1 MIELHFPSEGPAY
14 DMVKHVADR
23 LGYTVHDYL
32 LECIAEGHR
41 VLETRVLSAE
51 ADLEIPAFERR
62 PHSCYSAVDVEADL
76 RRLRD
81 VPLSAVKRP
90 TGS

>member
-41 VLETRVLSAE
+41 VIETRVLSSE
-51 ADLEIPAFERR
+51 ADIEIPTFERR
-62 PHSCYSAVDVEADL
+62 PYSRYSAVDVEAEL
-76 RRLRD
+76 RRLRE
-81 VPLSAVKRP
+81 VPLGAIKRP
-90 TGS
+90 KGS

>member
-1 MIELHFPSEGPAY
+1 MIELHFPSEGLVH

-41 VLETRVLSAE
+41 VIETRVLSSE

-62 PHSCYSAVDVEADL
+62 PHSRYSAVDVEAEL
-76 RRLRD
+76 RRLRE
-81 VPLSAVKRP
+81 VPLSAIKRP
-90 TGS
+90 RGS

>member
-1 MIELHFPSEGPAY
+1 MIELHFPSEGPAH
-14 DMVKHVADR
+14 DMVKYVADR

-41 VLETRVLSAE
+41 VIETRLLSSE
-51 ADLEIPAFERR
+51 ADLEVPAFERR
-62 PHSCYSAVDVEADL
+62 PNSRYSGVDVEAEL
-76 RRLRD
+76 RRLRE

-90 TGS
+90 NGG

>member
-1 MIELHFPSEGPAY
+1 MIELYFPSEGPAY

-41 VLETRVLSAE
+41 VIETRVLSSE

-62 PHSCYSAVDVEADL
+62 PNSRYSAVDVEAEL
-76 RRLRD
+76 RRLRE
-81 VPLSAVKRP
+81 VPLSSVKRP
-90 TGS
+90 LGS

>member
-1 MIELHFPSEGPAY
+1 MIELHFPSEGPVY

-32 LECIAEGHR
+32 LECTAEGHR
-41 VLETRVLSAE
+41 VIETRVLSSE

-62 PHSCYSAVDVEADL
+62 PHSRYSAVDVAAEI
-76 RRLRD
+76 RRLRE
-81 VPLSAVKRP
+81 VPLCALKRS
-90 TGS
+90 TD

>member
-41 VLETRVLSAE
+41 VIETRVLSTE

-62 PHSCYSAVDVEADL
+62 PHSRYSVVDVEAEL
-76 RRLRD
+76 RRQRE
-81 VPLSAVKRP
+81 VPLSPVKRP
-90 TGS
+90 PGS